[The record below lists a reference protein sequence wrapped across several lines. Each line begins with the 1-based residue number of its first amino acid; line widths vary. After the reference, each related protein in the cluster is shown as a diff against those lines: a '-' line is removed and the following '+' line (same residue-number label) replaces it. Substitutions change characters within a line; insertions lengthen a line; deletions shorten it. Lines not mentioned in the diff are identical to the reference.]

1 MNGMLIL
8 GELLF
13 HADDDMTDL
22 LDFGPKQMDEFG
34 LLLDQGVGGD
44 WEAEVG
50 VVLGWLWFHV

>member
-50 VVLGWLWFHV
+50 VVVGWL